1 MKRLLFVHVVD
12 FHRPG
17 HRLVHFNNYNHVN
30 LHRFDHTRCPHL
42 QGKDVMTFVP
52 FGYGYRKCP
61 GYHFAYVEV
70 SIFLTMLLQK
80 FTFKLVGEAKEVGKV
95 HGIVTTPETP
105 LKFFVSLTE
114 Q

>member
-1 MKRLLFVHVVD
+1 MD
-12 FHRPG
+12 
-17 HRLVHFNNYNHVN
+17 
-30 LHRFDHTRCPHL
+30 LHRFDHTQCSHL
-42 QGKDVMTFVP
+42 QGKDVMAFVP

-70 SIFLTMLLQK
+70 SIFLTILLQK
-80 FTFKLVGEAKEVGKV
+80 FKIKPVGEAKEVGKV

-105 LKFFVSLTE
+105 LKFFVYLNE